1 MLIVNPNWKKL
12 KEVMAELSFPSTEES
27 VSYSTPSYRVKKKF
41 LMRLKEDGET
51 LVIHS
56 NDRDIWINEDAEVF
70 FVTEHYFNAP
80 YVLVNLKKIRKPKLR
95 QLIRQSWIELAGVRL
110 RQQWEGQ

>member
-1 MLIVNPNWKKL
+1 MENAQWKKV
-12 KEVMAELSFPSTEES
+12 KEVMAELAFPGTEES

-56 NDRDIWINEDAEVF
+56 DDRDIWMKDGSDVF
-70 FVTEHYFNAP
+70 YVTEHYYSGP
-80 YVLVNLKKIRKPKLR
+80 YVLVRLKKIRKPALKE
-95 QLIRQSWIELAGVRL
+95 LIRQSWIEIAGVRL
-110 RQQWEGQ
+110 RKEWEG